1 MIVRARHSVCS
12 LLISSLSTQAT
23 RVARALQA
31 SHPECGAAGVSVR
44 TARPRIMCVRCSE
57 FHRLSLLHFCR
68 PGTRRG
74 FVQGC
79 TAHDDDQPRRR
90 DRRRDLQKPSQ
101 QRTWEEKNRRPHDV
115 ALMHSN
121 ALVSRPAHAS
131 RSVKSATRRAH
142 SALDRDS
149 APKQHPPTQHH
160 ARNIVTSV
168 FVMARTRVP

>member
-74 FVQGC
+74 ESQKHGC
-79 TAHDDDQPRRR
+79 TYI
-90 DRRRDLQKPSQ
+90 L
-101 QRTWEEKNRRPHDV
+101 T
-115 ALMHSN
+115 
-121 ALVSRPAHAS
+121 AS
-131 RSVKSATRRAH
+131 RIEALCKAARHTTTINHAVAIVDEICKNHHNKELGRKKTGAH
-142 SALDRDS
+142 TMWR
-149 APKQHPPTQHH
+149 
-160 ARNIVTSV
+160 
-168 FVMARTRVP
+168 